1 MAILNK
7 ISITKKKNQIE
18 IAEDVKEKM
27 RAMKAQIRRNVGINL
42 VTKIISTPL
51 ETSNYEETEEYKEF
65 EQTYRDYPDAVHY
78 ILQSGDNLITFA
90 YKQRKLG
97 MLFNVIK
104 KVGLGE
110 IAEAKFGEKEPLCFA
125 LFEAKNLRAL
135 EEMDEYLRE
144 NRLNPKD
151 ANGNKWSEVYKKTY
165 PIIKMKEVK
174 IFNEFRGMAE
184 KNNNQMKYY
193 NRELRTK

>member
-18 IAEDVKEKM
+18 IAEDVKAKM

-51 ETSNYEETEEYKEF
+51 EAANYEETEEYKEF

-78 ILQSGDNLITFA
+78 ILKSGDNLITFA

-104 KVGLGE
+104 KVSLGE

-135 EEMDEYLRE
+135 EEMDEYLRK

-174 IFNEFRGMAE
+174 IFNEFKGMAE